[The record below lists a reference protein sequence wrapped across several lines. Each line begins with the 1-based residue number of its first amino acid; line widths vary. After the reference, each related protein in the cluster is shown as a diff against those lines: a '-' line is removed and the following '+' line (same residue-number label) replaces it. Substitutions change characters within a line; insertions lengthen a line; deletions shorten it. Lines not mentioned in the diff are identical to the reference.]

1 MLEILMGVT
10 LAIMGIYFFKSTD
23 LPKELTERSAQLRS
37 QDSYSPVETKSNKSF
52 ANINVTPKV
61 TIAPKIIIDH
71 SAEKALINKKMN
83 ELTLTITTLEQE
95 LNVNKAR
102 NAEILRQ
109 IDMHLATLNE
119 LQNKSNQLA

>member
-37 QDSYSPVETKSNKSF
+37 QESYAPTETKSNKSF
-52 ANINVTPKV
+52 ANINVSPKITAKV
-61 TIAPKIIIDH
+61 TIDTA
-71 SAEKALINKKMN
+71 AEKALINKKIN

-109 IDMHLATLNE
+109 IDMHLTTLNE